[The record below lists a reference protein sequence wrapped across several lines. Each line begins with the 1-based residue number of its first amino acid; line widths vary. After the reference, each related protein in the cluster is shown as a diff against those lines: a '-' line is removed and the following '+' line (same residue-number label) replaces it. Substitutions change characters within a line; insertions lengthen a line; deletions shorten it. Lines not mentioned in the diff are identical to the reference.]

1 MHRLTIAAFASIF
14 SLLTLNGCGSAPKGT
29 KGTADFSQVVYVG
42 DSLTAGFQNGSLLDT
57 QQPHGWAALVAQQA
71 NYNITLPLIA
81 PPGAPGVLQLVSVNP
96 LVIQQAPGITTG
108 RDNPDQQATDLAVPG
123 HTLNDLLN
131 TGPTATPTTG
141 QEFLTDLV
149 LAFPLGNNPSSQAGE
164 AIGLKPTT
172 LFVWIGN
179 NDALIANDTG
189 MPSSM
194 TSVNDFNT
202 EFALLMQGARS
213 QTNAMLVVANIPD
226 VTKLPSLTP
235 ANAVIAE
242 AAAKSGLSTTQI
254 GTILGISDGDLVN
267 ATGLAEVQADLQA
280 LAASQPTTP
289 LSDGGVLTAAEVTQ
303 VQQTIASYNQAIA
316 TQAGAANAILVD
328 IHALFE
334 SLQSGK
340 TINGVTITP
349 AFLGGIFSLDGTHPT
364 NTGYALVANA
374 FIDAMNAKLESQ
386 VTDVDVSS
394 VAASDPLFPSNLP
407 AGTKGLHIPLV
418 AARAGTAMMQPR
430 K

>member
-1 MHRLTIAAFASIF
+1 MHRLTLAALLSIV

-29 KGTADFSQVVYVG
+29 KGSADFSQVVYVG

-57 QQPHGWAALVAQQA
+57 QQTHGWAALVAQQA
-71 NYNITLPLIA
+71 NYSITLPLIA

-96 LVIQQAPGITTG
+96 LVIQQAPGVTTG
-108 RDNPDQQATDLAVPG
+108 RDNPNQQATDLAVPG
-123 HTLNDLLN
+123 HTLHDLLY

-149 LAFPLGNNPSSQAGE
+149 LAFPLGNNASSQAGE
-164 AIGLKPTT
+164 AIKLQPTT
-172 LFVWIGN
+172 LFIWIGN
-179 NDALIANDTG
+179 NDALVANDTG

-194 TSVNDFNT
+194 TPVDTFTTDFVT
-202 EFALLMQGARS
+202 LMQGARA
-213 QTNAMLVVANIPD
+213 QTNAMLVVGNIPD

-235 ANAVIAE
+235 ALAVIAD
-242 AAAKSGLSTTQI
+242 AATKSGLSQAQI

-280 LAASQPTTP
+280 LAANQPTTP
-289 LSDGGVLTAAEVTQ
+289 LDDAGVLTAAEVTQ
-303 VQQTIASYNQAIA
+303 VQQTIDSYNQVIQQ
-316 TQAGAANAILVD
+316 QASAVNAIVVD
-328 IHALFE
+328 IHALFN

-364 NTGYALVANA
+364 NTGYALIANA
-374 FIDAMNAKLESQ
+374 FIDAMNANLASQ
-386 VTDVDVSS
+386 VTEVDVSS
-394 VAASDPLFPSNLP
+394 VASNDPLFPSNLP

-418 AARAGTAMMQPR
+418 AARAGTAMLRSHQ
-430 K
+430 